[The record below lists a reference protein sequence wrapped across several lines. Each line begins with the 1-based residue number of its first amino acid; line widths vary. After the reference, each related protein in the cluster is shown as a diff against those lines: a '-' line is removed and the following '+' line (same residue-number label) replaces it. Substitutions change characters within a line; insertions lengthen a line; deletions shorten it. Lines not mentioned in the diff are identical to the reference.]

1 MSYVLYG
8 PDPSAF
14 TRKLETALRF
24 YGAPFR
30 RVREIGAERAELQ
43 LRAGTH
49 QVPVLCTP
57 ENWVLAD
64 TTPIMRLLDSRY
76 PRRRLFPDGPEGF
89 LAHVLEDVL
98 DEWVSRVYVHY
109 RWHYPENTRYALAR
123 LGGDIVGDPATLTD
137 WGQRSCRATGT
148 ERMSQ
153 RAFAEAEYLALLA
166 AGEDQLTHTNYLL
179 GDRPCAVDAALLGG
193 LRAHIHHDPLPD
205 LGEFPAVVA
214 YAEGSRDGWEGAG
227 ELAPFPESTAFACHL
242 LHLAQE
248 CYAPFIDANRRALA
262 AGDKAFEIT
271 VYGEPVS
278 FMARAYPELS
288 RAMLARH
295 YHDQLTVADQKRVRQ
310 WLTNTPL
317 ARLVT

>member
-14 TRKLETALRF
+14 TRKLEAALVF
-24 YGAPFR
+24 YGAPFA
-30 RVREIGAERAELQ
+30 RVREIGEERAQLQ

-49 QVPVLCTP
+49 QLPVLRTP

-64 TTPIMRLLDSRY
+64 TTPIMALLDGRF
-76 PRRRLFPDGPEGF
+76 PRRRLFPDGAVGF

-109 RWHYPENTRYALAR
+109 RWHYPENTRFALAR
-123 LGGDIVGDPATLTD
+123 LGGEILDDPATLTD

-148 ERMSQ
+148 EPVSQ
-153 RAFAEAEYLALLA
+153 RAFAESEYRALMVAAEA
-166 AGEDQLTHTNYLL
+166 QLNRTAYLL
-179 GDRPCAVDAALLGG
+179 GERPCAVDAAVLGG
-193 LRAHIHHDPLPD
+193 LRAHTHHDPLPD

-214 YAEGSRDGWEGAG
+214 YAEGARDHWDGTG
-227 ELAPFPESTAFACHL
+227 ELAPFPASTAFAQHVL
-242 LHLAQE
+242 RLAAD
-248 CYAPFIDANRRALA
+248 CYAPFIEANRCARA

-271 VYGEPVS
+271 VYGEAVS

-288 RAMLARH
+288 RAMLSRH
-295 YHDQLTVADQKRVRQ
+295 YHDQLTVADQARVRQ
-310 WLTNTPL
+310 WLAATSL
-317 ARLVT
+317 ATLVS

>member
-14 TRKLETALRF
+14 TRKLESALMF
-24 YGAPFR
+24 YGPAFE
-30 RVREIGAERAELQ
+30 RVREIGDERAELQ
-43 LRAGTH
+43 IRAGTH
-49 QVPVLCTP
+49 QVPVLRTP

-64 TTPIMRLLDSRY
+64 TTPIMHLLDSRY
-76 PRRRLFPDGPEGF
+76 PRRRLFPDGPGGF
-89 LAHVLEDVL
+89 LVHVLEDVL

-123 LGGDIVGDPATLTD
+123 LGGDIAGDPTTLTD

-153 RAFAEAEYLALLA
+153 RACAESEYLALMA
-166 AGEDQLTHTNYLL
+166 VAEEQLTRTAYLL
-179 GDRPCAVDAALLGG
+179 GERPCAVDAALLGG
-193 LRAHIHHDPLPD
+193 LRAHTHHDPLPD

-214 YAEGSRDGWEGAG
+214 YAQGSRDVWDGSGA
-227 ELAPFPESTAFACHL
+227 LAPFPESTAFARHL
-242 LHLAQE
+242 LRLAQD
-248 CYAPFIDANRRALA
+248 CYAPFIAANRCARA

-271 VYGEPVS
+271 VYGEAVS

-288 RAMLARH
+288 REMLARH
-295 YHDQLTVADQKRVRQ
+295 YHDQLTGADQARVWQ
-310 WLTNTPL
+310 WLAGTPL
-317 ARLVT
+317 ARLIT

>member
-14 TRKLETALRF
+14 TRKLETALTF
-24 YGAPFR
+24 YGAPFD
-30 RVREIGAERAELQ
+30 RVREIGDERAELQ

-49 QVPVLCTP
+49 QVPVLRTP

-64 TTPIMRLLDSRY
+64 TTPIMALLDSRY
-76 PRRRLFPDGPEGF
+76 PRRRLFPDGPAGF

-123 LGGDIVGDPATLTD
+123 LGGEILGDPATLTN

-148 ERMSQ
+148 EPMSQ
-153 RAFAEAEYLALLA
+153 RAFAEAEYRALMVA
-166 AGEDQLTHTNYLL
+166 AEEQLSRTTYLL
-179 GDRPCAVDAALLGG
+179 GERPCAVDAALLGG
-193 LRAHIHHDPLPD
+193 LRAHTHHDPLPD
-205 LGEFPAVVA
+205 LREFPAVVA
-214 YAEGSRDGWEGAG
+214 YAEGARDLWDGSG
-227 ELAPFPESTAFACHL
+227 ELAPLPQSSAFAQHVL
-242 LHLAQE
+242 RLAAD
-248 CYAPFIDANRRALA
+248 CYAPFIHANRCARA

-295 YHDQLTVADQKRVRQ
+295 YHDQLTVTDQSRVQ
-310 WLTNTPL
+310 EWLAGTPL
-317 ARLVT
+317 ARLVA